1 MDDLILLKQASVASE
16 DSTDLFENDVLVE
29 NGVIKAVSSSLNASD
44 GTRVI
49 DAKGKVLL
57 PGLFDVHVHVREPGQ
72 TSKETIR
79 TGSEAAIN
87 GGVTGIVA
95 MPNTVPAI
103 DNGGMVRS
111 VLEIAGRDSR
121 VEFFTTGCITKDR
134 KGKEMAAIG
143 GMKEAGVVMITDDGS
158 PVENPQLLRRA
169 MEYAREFDLPLA
181 SHCETMH
188 LSGAGA
194 MNEGKR
200 SYKLGVPG
208 IPSISEEVCIARDIQ
223 IAAYTGA
230 HLHLQHVT
238 TARGMELIRR
248 AKNDG
253 VKITCEVAPH
263 HLIFNEND
271 IVNYDTYFKMNP
283 PLRTEEDNEKLLEG
297 LIEGVFDVI
306 ATDHAPHTEFEKKQQ
321 DFETAPF
328 GITGL
333 ETALPS
339 LYHHYIKEGKFG
351 WDLLVKRYAAEPRR
365 ILNLDQ
371 VSVKEGSR
379 AELVLFDPQATTTFS
394 QEFMKSKSPNTPFLD
409 KELQG
414 SVDLVVNGEEVL
426 LDRSDGAA

>member
-1 MDDLILLKQASVASE
+1 MDDLILIKQASVAGE
-16 DSTDLFENDVLVE
+16 DSADLFEADVLVE
-29 NGVIKAVSSSLNASD
+29 KGIIKGVGSSLDSMD
-44 GTRVI
+44 GVRVI
-49 DAKGKVLL
+49 EAKGKVLL
-57 PGLFDVHVHVREPGQ
+57 PGLFDLHVHVREPGQ

-95 MPNTVPAI
+95 MPNTVPTI
-103 DNGGMVRS
+103 DSGGMVRS

-121 VEFFTTGCITKDR
+121 IEFFTTGSITKDR
-134 KGKEMAAIG
+134 AGKEMAEIG
-143 GMKEAGVVMITDDGS
+143 GMKDAGVVMITDDGS

-181 SHCETMH
+181 SHCETMD
-188 LSGAGA
+188 LSGTGA

-200 SYKLGVPG
+200 SYKLGIPG
-208 IPSISEEVCIARDIQ
+208 IPTISEEICITRDIQ

-230 HLHLQHVT
+230 HLHVQHVT
-238 TARGMELIRR
+238 TARGMEIIRQ

-253 VKITCEVAPH
+253 VKVTCEVAPH

-321 DFETAPF
+321 DFEAAPF

-365 ILNLDQ
+365 ILKLDQ
-371 VSVKEGSR
+371 VSVKEGSK
-379 AELVLFDPQATTTFS
+379 AELVLFDTQATTTFT

-414 SVDLVVNGEEVL
+414 SVDLVLNGEEVL
-426 LDRSDGAA
+426 LDRCDSTV

>member
-16 DSTDLFENDVLVE
+16 DSADLFESDVLVE
-29 NGVIKAVSSSLNASD
+29 NGVIKAVSSSLDSSD

-57 PGLFDVHVHVREPGQ
+57 PGLFDLHVHVREPGQ

-103 DNGGMVRS
+103 DSGGMVRS

-121 VEFFTTGCITKDR
+121 VEFFTTGCITKER
-134 KGKEMAAIG
+134 AGEEMAAIG

-181 SHCETMH
+181 SHCETMQ

-200 SYKLGVPG
+200 SYKLGIPG
-208 IPSISEEVCIARDIQ
+208 IPSISEEICIARDIQ

-230 HLHLQHVT
+230 HLHVQHVT
-238 TARGMELIRR
+238 TARGMEIIRR

-253 VKITCEVAPH
+253 VKVTCEVAPH

-321 DFETAPF
+321 DFEAAPF

-351 WDLLVKRYAAEPRR
+351 WDLLVKRYAVEPRR

-379 AELVLFDPQATTTFS
+379 AELVLFDPQSTTIFT

-414 SVDLVVNGEEVL
+414 SIDLVMNGREVL

>member
-16 DSTDLFENDVLVE
+16 DSADLFESDVLVE
-29 NGVIKAVSSSLNASD
+29 NGVIKAVSSSLDSSD

-57 PGLFDVHVHVREPGQ
+57 PGLFDLHVHVREPGQ

-95 MPNTVPAI
+95 MPNTAPAI
-103 DNGGMVRS
+103 DSGGMVRS

-121 VEFFTTGCITKDR
+121 VEFFTTGCITKER
-134 KGKEMAAIG
+134 AGEEMAAIG
-143 GMKEAGVVMITDDGS
+143 GMKDAGVVMITDDGS

-181 SHCETMH
+181 SHCETMQ

-208 IPSISEEVCIARDIQ
+208 IPSISEEICIARDIQ

-230 HLHLQHVT
+230 HLHVQHVT
-238 TARGMELIRR
+238 TARGMEIIRR

-253 VKITCEVAPH
+253 VKVTCEVAPH

-321 DFETAPF
+321 DFEAAPF

-379 AELVLFDPQATTTFS
+379 AELVLFDPQSTTIFT

-414 SVDLVVNGEEVL
+414 SIDLVMNGREVL
-426 LDRSDGAA
+426 LDRSDGAV

>member
-1 MDDLILLKQASVASE
+1 MDDLILIKQASVAGE
-16 DSTDLFENDVLVE
+16 DSADLFEADVLVE
-29 NGVIKAVSSSLNASD
+29 KGIIKGVGSSLDSKD
-44 GTRVI
+44 GVRVI
-49 DAKGKVLL
+49 EAKGKVLL
-57 PGLFDVHVHVREPGQ
+57 PGLFDLHVHVREPGQ

-95 MPNTVPAI
+95 MPNTVPTI
-103 DNGGMVRS
+103 DSGGMVRS

-121 VEFFTTGCITKDR
+121 IEFFTTGSITKDR
-134 KGKEMAAIG
+134 AGKEMAAIG
-143 GMKEAGVVMITDDGS
+143 EMKEVGVVMITDDGS

-181 SHCETMH
+181 SHCETMD
-188 LSGAGA
+188 LSGTGA

-200 SYKLGVPG
+200 SYKLGIPG
-208 IPSISEEVCIARDIQ
+208 IPSISEEICIARYIQ

-230 HLHLQHVT
+230 HLHVQHVT
-238 TARGMELIRR
+238 SARGMEIIRQ

-253 VKITCEVAPH
+253 VKVTCEVSPH

-271 IVNYDTYFKMNP
+271 IVNYNTYFKMNP

-321 DFETAPF
+321 DFEAAPF

-365 ILNLDQ
+365 ILKLDQ
-371 VSVKEGSR
+371 VSVKEGSK
-379 AELVLFDPQATTTFS
+379 AELVLFDTQATTTFT

-414 SVDLVVNGEEVL
+414 SVDLVLSGEEVL
-426 LDRSDGAA
+426 LDRSDSTV

>member
-1 MDDLILLKQASVASE
+1 MDDLILIKQASVAGE
-16 DSTDLFENDVLVE
+16 DSADLFEADVLVE
-29 NGVIKAVSSSLNASD
+29 KGIIKGVGSSLDSKD
-44 GTRVI
+44 GARVI
-49 DAKGKVLL
+49 EAKGKVLL
-57 PGLFDVHVHVREPGQ
+57 PGLFDLHVHVREPGQ

-95 MPNTVPAI
+95 MPNTVPTI
-103 DNGGMVRS
+103 DSGGMVRS

-121 VEFFTTGCITKDR
+121 IEFFTTGSITKDR
-134 KGKEMAAIG
+134 AGKEMAAIG
-143 GMKEAGVVMITDDGS
+143 EMKEVGVVMITDDGS

-181 SHCETMH
+181 SHCETMD
-188 LSGAGA
+188 LSGTGA

-200 SYKLGVPG
+200 SYKLGIPG
-208 IPSISEEVCIARDIQ
+208 IPSISEEICIARDIQ

-230 HLHLQHVT
+230 HLHVQHVT
-238 TARGMELIRR
+238 TARGMEIIRQ

-253 VKITCEVAPH
+253 VKVTCEVAPH

-321 DFETAPF
+321 DFEAAPF

-365 ILNLDQ
+365 ILKLDQ
-371 VSVKEGSR
+371 VSVKEGSK
-379 AELVLFDPQATTTFS
+379 AELVLFDTQATTTFT

-414 SVDLVVNGEEVL
+414 SVDLVLNGEEVL
-426 LDRSDGAA
+426 LDRCDSTI

>member
-16 DSTDLFENDVLVE
+16 DSADLFESDVLVE
-29 NGVIKAVSSSLNASD
+29 NGVIKAVSSSLDSSD

-57 PGLFDVHVHVREPGQ
+57 PGLFDLHVHVREPGQ

-95 MPNTVPAI
+95 MPNTAPAI
-103 DNGGMVRS
+103 DSGGMVRS

-121 VEFFTTGCITKDR
+121 VEFFTTGCITKER
-134 KGKEMAAIG
+134 AGEEMAAIG
-143 GMKEAGVVMITDDGS
+143 GMKDAGVVMITDDGS

-181 SHCETMH
+181 SHCETMQ

-208 IPSISEEVCIARDIQ
+208 IPSISEEICIARDIQ

-230 HLHLQHVT
+230 HLHVQHVT
-238 TARGMELIRR
+238 TARGMEIIRR

-253 VKITCEVAPH
+253 VKVTCEVAPH

-283 PLRTEEDNEKLLEG
+283 PLRTEEDNERLLEG

-321 DFETAPF
+321 DFEAAPF

-379 AELVLFDPQATTTFS
+379 AELVLFDPQSTTIFT

-414 SVDLVVNGEEVL
+414 SIDLVMNGREVL
-426 LDRSDGAA
+426 LDRSDGAV

>member
-16 DSTDLFENDVLVE
+16 DNADLFESDVLVE
-29 NGVIKAVSSSLNASD
+29 KGVIKAVNSSLDSSD
-44 GTRVI
+44 GARVI

-57 PGLFDVHVHVREPGQ
+57 PGLFDLHVHVREPGQ

-103 DNGGMVRS
+103 DSGGMVRS
-111 VLEIAGRDSR
+111 VLEIASRDSR
-121 VEFFTTGCITKDR
+121 VNFFTTGCITKDR
-134 KGKEMAAIG
+134 EGNEMAAIG

-181 SHCETMH
+181 SHCETMQ
-188 LSGAGA
+188 LSGTGA

-208 IPSISEEVCIARDIQ
+208 IPTMSEEICIARDIE

-230 HLHLQHVT
+230 HLHIQHVT
-238 TARGMELIRR
+238 TGRGMEIIRR

-253 VKITCEVAPH
+253 VKVTCEVAPH
-263 HLIFNEND
+263 HLLFNEND

-321 DFETAPF
+321 DFENAPF

-365 ILNLDQ
+365 VLNLDQ

-379 AELVLFDPQATTTFS
+379 AELVLFDPQSTTTFT

-409 KELQG
+409 EELQG
-414 SVDLVVNGEEVL
+414 SVDLVVNGDEVL
-426 LDRSDGAA
+426 LDRSGGEA